1 MGASKIQILDPPDV
15 YIYHDMRQYLKDW
28 MEYKKSMD
36 SSYSLRE
43 LARQTQISA
52 ALLPAIFSNRRTL
65 TRNIL
70 EKLLPVIQLSAP
82 EAHFLELLRRVS
94 EGRKQSERQA
104 AYQQICKLGLYQGKN
119 PKELQAHAYLSH
131 WYYPAIRE
139 LAKLGEFTFDAK
151 KVRAALGQKVTLSE
165 VRDAL
170 QFLVKNDFIV
180 KLPNGKAAVNEKQL
194 DCVQGVYR
202 LALAEQHKQLL
213 SLAGESIDDVP
224 REFRYLIGH
233 MLSFQK
239 NRLDLVKE
247 IFDEALTKIKNLP
260 IEDSQKDSVYQLSF
274 YAFPLTKVNGDHDE

>member
-1 MGASKIQILDPPDV
+1 
-15 YIYHDMRQYLKDW
+15 
-28 MEYKKSMD
+28 MD